1 MDMLGARDAT
11 ATIAVKDIERARRFY
26 EGTLGLKVVDA
37 EEPDALVFKSGSST
51 ILVYESEYAGSNQ
64 ATALT
69 WVVGDALEKEAA
81 ALKAKGVV
89 FGRYELPGTTRKG
102 DVHISEGMRAAWFM
116 DPDGNILAM
125 VSR

>member
-1 MDMLGARDAT
+1 MLGARDAT
-11 ATIAVKDIERARRFY
+11 ATIAVKDIDRARRFY
-26 EGTLGLKVVDA
+26 EGTLGLKLINT

-64 ATALT
+64 A
-69 WVVGDALEKEAA
+69 A

-89 FGRYELPGTTRKG
+89 FGRYDLPGTSRKG
-102 DVHISEGMRAAWFM
+102 DVHVADGMRAAWFM
-116 DPDGNILAM
+116 DADGNILAM